1 MANETL
7 PRWLGPASRVN
18 LWLLRRGLRIGTQH
32 ILSVPGRRTGIMR
45 STPVSLVTHDGV
57 RYVVSGEGLAW
68 VTNARAAGWGTLERG
83 RRIER
88 VTLTE
93 IPPAERRP
101 VLRAFWYQVPQGRSF
116 ITRLFG
122 LAGNAGPDDF
132 EAAAPRCPVFRLGGQ
147 QVSPLTQDQTDGP
160 SAAGGGA
167 PGSR

>member
-32 ILSVPGRRTGIMR
+32 ILSVPGRRTGVMR
-45 STPVSLVTHDGV
+45 STPVSVVTHDET
-57 RYVVSGEGLAW
+57 RYIVSGEGLAW
-68 VTNARAAGWGTLERG
+68 VANARAARWATLERG
-83 RRIER
+83 RRTER

-93 IPPAERRP
+93 IPPAERGA

-116 ITRLFG
+116 IARLFG

-132 EAAAPRCPVFRLGGQ
+132 EDAAPRCPVFRVGGGQ
-147 QVSPLTQDQTDGP
+147 QSP
-160 SAAGGGA
+160 A
-167 PGSR
+167 